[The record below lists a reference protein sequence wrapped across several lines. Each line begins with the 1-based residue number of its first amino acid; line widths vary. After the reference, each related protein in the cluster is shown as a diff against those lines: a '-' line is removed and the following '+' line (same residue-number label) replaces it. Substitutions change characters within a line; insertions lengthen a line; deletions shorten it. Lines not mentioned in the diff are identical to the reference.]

1 MGHVERTLLAAGGAI
16 LLGACGAGPGTGED
30 AATVDAPLTPAPFFD
45 GDPANQAIFGV
56 DVSFWET
63 PLAQSEMDCFWAS
76 GVRHVVVGTQ
86 DEGITREQLAMAIS
100 CGMTVDAYVYLYW
113 TTDLAAQVSE
123 AFRRVKGFPI
133 GRMWLDI
140 EQDPGTLGSKTVI
153 ADIQQAVT
161 ACQSQGLVQCGIY
174 TGSGFWKTF
183 ASNTTSL
190 GNVPLWYAQYNKRT
204 SLSDWPTEHFGGWA
218 KPTAKQW
225 ATKPLCG
232 IGGADW
238 DTMQVSAKPTVSVDR
253 TLPPDTGTVPP
264 APTGLYP
271 TEGTVDVYDYAK
283 LMSRTIARATSYQLA
298 VERWTGK
305 AWLPYYTWAS
315 PNAFVKVSLAI
326 SNAVYRFRVCAQNSH
341 GCGAW
346 SDWSSFDYGKYTG
359 VRPNGAPPLPQPPAQ
374 PPTTVPTA
382 LAPDGNVLVSTSNVT
397 LTCSGVASATS
408 YEIAVE
414 SQGANGYVPYYTYAP
429 TAASQ
434 TFYPWTHGIGYR
446 WRVRAKVSGLFGA
459 WSPYATFQYK

>member
-1 MGHVERTLLAAGGAI
+1 MGKLEKTLLAACGAM
-16 LLGACGAGPGTGED
+16 LLGACSARSGTVDDGATD
-30 AATVDAPLTPAPFFD
+30 DAPLTPAPFFD
-45 GDPANQAIFGV
+45 GDPANQALFGV

-63 PLAQSEMDCFWAS
+63 PLAESEMDCFWAS

-100 CGMTVDAYVYLYW
+100 RGMTVDAYVYLYW

-140 EQDPGTLGSKTVI
+140 EQDPAALGSKTII

-161 ACQSQGLVQCGIY
+161 ACRAQGTATCGIY

-183 ASNTTSL
+183 ASNTTSFSD
-190 GNVPLWYAQYNKRT
+190 VPLWYAQYNKRT
-204 SLSDWPTEHFGGWA
+204 SLSDWPTEHFGGWT
-218 KPTAKQW
+218 KPIAKQW

-238 DTMQVSAKPTVSVDR
+238 DTMQVSATPTVTVDR
-253 TLPPDTGTVPP
+253 TLPPDTGTVPA

-271 TEGTVDVYDYAK
+271 TEGTVLLYDYAK

-298 VERWTGK
+298 VERWSGN
-305 AWLPYYTWAS
+305 AWIPYYTWTS
-315 PNAFVKVSLAI
+315 PNAFVKVSLAV
-326 SNAVYRFRVCAQNSH
+326 SNAVYRFRARAQNSH
-341 GCGAW
+341 GWGAW
-346 SDWSSFDYGKYTG
+346 SAFSSFDYGKYTG
-359 VRPNGAPPLPQPPAQ
+359 IRPNATPPPPAPP
-374 PPTTVPTA
+374 TGSVPTA
-382 LAPDGNVLVSTSNVT
+382 LAPDGNVVVSTSSVT
-397 LTCSGVASATS
+397 LTCSGVTGATS
-408 YEIAVE
+408 YEFAIE
-414 SQGANGYVPYYTYAP
+414 SQSANGYVPYYTYAP
-429 TAASQ
+429 TAASR

-446 WRVRAKVSGLFGA
+446 WRVRAKVAGVFGA
-459 WSPYATFQYK
+459 FSPYATFQYK